1 MAVVCGAEELSP
13 SVAEADVSHSFA
25 VTYYTKYTHFSET
38 DKCHT
43 NTQNDDNLTIVEHS
57 VIFAYFFKDQENY
70 VFGVLAYFF
79 LRWRY

>member
-38 DKCHT
+38 DKCRT
-43 NTQNDDNLTIVEHS
+43 NTQNDDNLTIVEQSFSH
-57 VIFAYFFKDQENY
+57 IFFKDQENY